1 MVFHHHEPLYH
12 NPNEYVHFFSEAYSI
27 DISLIADLKAQFH
40 SQSKEPEACEYSQ
53 GQVQH
58 DQNMLK
64 CHL

>member
-1 MVFHHHEPLYH
+1 MNLCTTIQMNMYI
-12 NPNEYVHFFSEAYSI
+12 FFPEAYSI
-27 DISLIADLKAQFH
+27 DISLIADLKAQFQ